1 MKIDHL
7 VLLAVRR
14 ELLTEEKRAD
24 FLSLAD
30 EVRKELAIALENRVV
45 FSEPEGSPVS
55 DILSHWR
62 FASQEDLERFRISRA
77 HLDHLE
83 RVKPLLLGKQVI
95 DLPGNES

>member
-30 EVRKELAIALENRVV
+30 EVRKELAITLENSVV

-55 DILSHWR
+55 GVLSHWR
-62 FASQEDLERFRISRA
+62 FDSQEDLDRFRTSRA
-77 HLDHLE
+77 HLDHLA
-83 RVKPLLLGKQVI
+83 RMKPLLIGKQVI
-95 DLPGNES
+95 DLPGNEL